1 MRYDVNTFHSTFML
15 KMSLKTLNI
24 ILMRFDGIQQPF
36 EKNTIESK
44 AQYQ

>member
-1 MRYDVNTFHSTFML
+1 MRYDVNTFHSTFTL

-24 ILMRFDGIQQPF
+24 ILMRFDGIKQPF
-36 EKNTIESK
+36 EKNTGESK